1 MKSIT
6 VIDRC
11 VTMGQTPNIIAYY
24 ADRGHMTPSPGI
36 PLPVLSVHGSKQ
48 LFLYMNHTTPGDT
61 SCLTHVAKAKGT
73 SPALFACVRFPL
85 TAAR

>member
-24 ADRGHMTPSPGI
+24 ADRGHMTPFPGI
-36 PLPVLSVHGSKQ
+36 LLPVIAVPGSKH
-48 LFLYMNHTTPGDT
+48 LFLYMNHTTPGGT
-61 SCLTHVAKAKGT
+61 SFPTHVAKAKDKL
-73 SPALFACVRFPL
+73 AMFACVGYSPL
-85 TAAR
+85 AAR